1 MSDYICQ
8 EEIGSICTARPL
20 YDQMP
25 SAGPRGPHWRWGSR
39 TCSPRAGR
47 SAGSGGDVRRARGA
61 AATAA
66 KESSTASAEMPCAK
80 ARSADGRCAAALRT
94 GGGKGAWR
102 LSAGVS
108 GREEAPLPP
117 CPSTGCRVLP
127 HAWEGPLWN
136 TESPPWLLCTHTRRW
151 PLSPRGREKRQMQG
165 QSWACGGR
173 HRRSLAGTCRCAD
186 HAGRPDVLAGAHR
199 PRAPKGECVTTR
211 PAVRTHTRSHA
222 EGAHTPG
229 LPAPR
234 HTARQATSASAPPA
248 GT

>member
-1 MSDYICQ
+1 MLAAGG
-8 EEIGSICTARPL
+8 EECRF
-20 YDQMP
+20 
-25 SAGPRGPHWRWGSR
+25 WRR
-39 TCSPRAGR
+39 RAPSPRSRRNRSQGEQHRLSRDAVRKSKVSGR
-47 SAGSGGDVRRARGA
+47 ALCRR
-61 AATAA
+61 T
-66 KESSTASAEMPCAK
+66 PH
-80 ARSADGRCAAALRT
+80 
-94 GGGKGAWR
+94 GGKGAWR

-222 EGAHTPG
+222 EGTQTPG

-234 HTARQATSASAPPA
+234 HTTRQATSASAPPPGPHRSRESVAAA
-248 GT
+248 GNLGSSQPGLQ